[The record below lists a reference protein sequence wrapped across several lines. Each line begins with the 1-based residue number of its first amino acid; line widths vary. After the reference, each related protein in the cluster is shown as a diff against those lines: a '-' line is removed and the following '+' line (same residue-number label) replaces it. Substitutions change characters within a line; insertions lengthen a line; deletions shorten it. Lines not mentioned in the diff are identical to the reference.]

1 MLNSWYKLQVPV
13 YYVPISISF
22 VLYPATTFILTFTG
36 IYSYKFFTNRLN
48 YNNDNNSD
56 DEKDIDDTL
65 DEKLETFS
73 DEETSD
79 QEPNHDNNINQK
91 SSNNHEPIHY
101 IDNNNSEILS
111 GEESEESE
119 YDGHTEIVLEK
130 SDEIEKQIS
139 FESSN
144 DSELDVHGYDRHCII
159 F

>member
-36 IYSYKFFTNRLN
+36 VFSYKFFTNRLN
-48 YNNDNNSD
+48 YNNNNDNNSD
-56 DEKDIDDTL
+56 DENDNDDTL

-79 QEPNHDNNINQK
+79 QEPNHDNNINQ
-91 SSNNHEPIHY
+91 EPIHY

>member
-13 YYVPISISF
+13 YYIPITISF
-22 VLYPATTFILTFTG
+22 VLYPTTTFILTFTG
-36 IYSYKFFTNRLN
+36 VFSYKFFTNRLN
-48 YNNDNNSD
+48 YNNDDNNSD
-56 DEKDIDDTL
+56 NEKDIDDTL

-79 QEPNHDNNINQK
+79 HEPNHDNNINQ
-91 SSNNHEPIHY
+91 EPIHY
-101 IDNNNSEILS
+101 DDNNHSEILS

-144 DSELDVHGYDRHCII
+144 DSDLEVHGYDRHCII
-159 F
+159 S

>member
-36 IYSYKFFTNRLN
+36 FFSYKFFTNRLN
-48 YNNDNNSD
+48 YNNDDNNSD
-56 DEKDIDDTL
+56 NEKDNDDTL

-79 QEPNHDNNINQK
+79 QEPNHDNDINQK
-91 SSNNHEPIHY
+91 PIHY
-101 IDNNNSEILS
+101 IDNNHSEILS
-111 GEESEESE
+111 CEESEESE

-130 SDEIEKQIS
+130 SVEIEKQIS

-144 DSELDVHGYDRHCII
+144 DSDLEVHAYDRHCII

>member
-13 YYVPISISF
+13 YYIPISISF

-36 IYSYKFFTNRLN
+36 VFSYKFFTNRLN
-48 YNNDNNSD
+48 YNNNDDNSNN
-56 DEKDIDDTL
+56 ENDIDDKL

-73 DEETSD
+73 DDETSD
-79 QEPNHDNNINQK
+79 QEPNHDNNINQ
-91 SSNNHEPIHY
+91 EPIHY

-119 YDGHTEIVLEK
+119 YDGNTEIVLEK

-144 DSELDVHGYDRHCII
+144 DSDLEVHAYDRHCII